1 MPARF
6 QAGFAGWTSP
16 DAGATG
22 WNAKATEQ
30 LAGYEQASRDRIA
43 GIRADRAEREA
54 NADRAT
60 FVEERDVTDPEAHS
74 RAATGRV
81 HADPE
86 QSRDEHAGPELGGGD
101 SQQTQADELA
111 AAGDVAAQVEIE
123 GMSEQ
128 AQAEVIEQAD
138 PAEVGIIE
146 AGSETWDAQAGN
158 LRAAE
163 LEGEQMDLQGASIAQ
178 QVAELNPAEQ
188 VALVQIMGTID
199 QQQEH
204 GHDLER

>member
-1 MPARF
+1 MCN
-6 QAGFAGWTSP
+6 T
-16 DAGATG
+16 
-22 WNAKATEQ
+22 TEQ

-123 GMSEQ
+123 GMSGW
-128 AQAEVIEQAD
+128 A
-138 PAEVGIIE
+138 PT
-146 AGSETWDAQAGN
+146 AGRTSCTSPSGN
-158 LRAAE
+158 LARPSERCSCCATSMTTRFGKRSMLRPTRARSTT
-163 LEGEQMDLQGASIAQ
+163 AS
-178 QVAELNPAEQ
+178 
-188 VALVQIMGTID
+188 
-199 QQQEH
+199 
-204 GHDLER
+204 